1 EARRARGVSADA
13 PVDSLL
19 ELDLRAGFFE
29 LLLEVVG
36 IRLRD
41 AFLEIL
47 GRALDEVLRLFEA
60 EARDLADDLDDV
72 DLVRA
77 GFLEVDRELRLLFRR
92 RSRSRASSRR
102 RTRDRNRSSL
112 DAPLVFEG
120 LDQLSDL
127 DDREVREEVD
137 DLVLGE

>member
-77 GFLEVDRELRLLFRR
+77 GFLERDRELGLLFRR
-92 RSRSRASSRR
+92 GSRSCSSRGR
-102 RTRDRNRSSL
+102 ARDGNRSGL

-137 DLVLGE
+137 DL